1 MDVTE
6 AQPRRKMGRPLSFD
20 RQAALQKA
28 MLAFWRTG
36 YETTSVNDLTA
47 AMGITAPS
55 LYTAFGD
62 KRQLFLEAVRLYA
75 GHPAEIARGIDGA
88 QTALDAARTM
98 LTAAAQA
105 YTGELTPRGC
115 LMASATASG
124 SAASADVQAIV
135 ARFRG
140 EIERHLRARV
150 ARDIREGVLP
160 PQTDPAALSGLVMAV
175 TQGLSVLARDGAGR
189 VALLGIVEAAL
200 MAWPGKDH

>member
-62 KRQLFLEAVRLYA
+62 KRQLFLEALRLYA
-75 GHPAEIARGIDGA
+75 GEPAEIARAINGA
-88 QTALDAARTM
+88 PTALDAARTM

-140 EIERHLRARV
+140 GIERHLRARV
-150 ARDIREGVLP
+150 GRDIREGVLP

-175 TQGLSVLARDGAGR
+175 TQGLSVLARDGADR

-200 MAWPGKDH
+200 MAWPGKDP